1 MEHDPGISIVFC
13 SVPDVSTGQKIAE
26 RLLLEKLAA
35 CISILPLLE
44 SHYVWEGKKE
54 VAREY
59 VLLIKLAKVNYAAA
73 EAVISE
79 IHPYTCPEILECQ
92 VSRGFPAYCS
102 WILGM
107 PVDPEAVD

>member
-13 SVPDVSTGQKIAE
+13 SVPDVATGHKIAD
-26 RLLLEKLAA
+26 RLLIEKLAA
-35 CISILPLLE
+35 CVSIMPLLE

-59 VLLIKLAKVNYAAA
+59 MLLIKLAKKNYSAA
-73 EAVISE
+73 EAAICDL
-79 IHPYTCPEILECQ
+79 HPYICPEILECS
-92 VSRGFPAYCS
+92 VSRGLPAYCS